1 MKPRSANSPV
11 LLEVKNFLASCKN
24 VKSGIIVGV
33 SGGVDSI
40 GLAHALACQIK
51 KETVSKLIVAHVN
64 HASRGAEN
72 DADEAFVRLFV
83 EKLQEATNTLVEFK
97 TLKLNPDELNVGASW
112 EKNARLA
119 RYNWFSDLA
128 LETKVNWVFT
138 AHTSNDQAETV
149 LMRILR
155 GSGVQGLAGI
165 KPKRSLIQGVR
176 LGRPLLFCSKE
187 QICAYLRDNNIVWRE
202 DPSNQQ
208 TRFLRN
214 KIRLDLLPLLKNEY
228 QPAIEGILSG
238 LAGHIHAY
246 SSLEKRLARKIGL
259 KLEKPR
265 VLDQVVLDRIALSKF
280 PTWKLS
286 LFLRSLFARELWPI
300 DAIHHKQWKKIAH
313 NIAADGF
320 EVHLA
325 GGIRIQSNRYTVVL
339 GPT

>member
-24 VKSGIIVGV
+24 IATGIIVGV
-33 SGGVDSI
+33 SGGSDSI

-51 KETVSKLIVAHVN
+51 KITVSKLIVAHVN
-64 HASRGAEN
+64 HATRGAEN
-72 DADEAFVRLFV
+72 DQDEIFVRNFV
-83 EKLQEATNTLVEFK
+83 VKLQEETDTLVEYK
-97 TLKLNPDELNVGASW
+97 TLKLNPGDLNVGASW
-112 EKNARLA
+112 EKNARVA
-119 RYNWFSDLA
+119 RYNWFSEIA
-128 LETKVNWVFT
+128 IENNVNWVFT
-138 AHTSNDQAETV
+138 AHTANDQAETV

-165 KPKRSLIQGVR
+165 KPKRSLVKGVG
-176 LGRPLLFCSKE
+176 LGRPLLFCSKA
-187 QICAYLRDNNIVWRE
+187 QILSYLSANNLVWRE

-208 TRFLRN
+208 VRFLRN
-214 KIRLDLLPLLKNEY
+214 KIRLDLIPLLKNEF
-228 QPAIEGILSG
+228 QPAIEGILAG

-246 SSLEKRLARKIGL
+246 TSLEKRLARKIGM

-265 VLDQVVLDRIALSKF
+265 VLDQVVLDRQEVSKIAA
-280 PTWKLS
+280 WKLA
-286 LFLRSLFARELWPI
+286 LFLRRLFARELWPT
-300 DAIHHKQWKKIAH
+300 DSIHHKQWKKIAL
-313 NIAADGF
+313 NISADGF

>member
-24 VKSGIIVGV
+24 VGEGIVVGV
-33 SGGVDSI
+33 SGGADSI
-40 GLAHALACQIK
+40 GLVHALACQIK
-51 KETVSKLIVAHVN
+51 KKSVPRLIVAHVN
-64 HASRGAEN
+64 HATRGAEN
-72 DADEAFVRLFV
+72 DLDEVFVRNFT
-83 EKLQEATNTLVEFK
+83 EKLQEATDSLVEYK
-97 TLKLNPDELNVGASW
+97 TLTLNPNDLNVGASW
-112 EKNARLA
+112 EKNARTA
-119 RYNWFSDLA
+119 RYNWFSEIA
-128 LETKVNWVFT
+128 LENKANWVFT

-165 KPKRSLIQGVR
+165 KPKRSLIKGVG

-187 QICAYLRDNNIVWRE
+187 QIISYLRENDLVWRE
-202 DPSNQQ
+202 DPTNQQ

-214 KIRLDLLPLLKNEY
+214 KIRLDLIPLLKNEF
-228 QPAIEGILSG
+228 QPAIEGILAG

-246 SSLEKRLARKIGL
+246 ASLEKRLARKIGL

-265 VLDQVVLDRIALSKF
+265 VHDQVVLDRHEVSKI
-280 PTWKLS
+280 PAWKLAI
-286 LFLRSLFARELWPI
+286 FLRSIFAREVWPT

-313 NIAADGF
+313 NLGNDGF

>member
-1 MKPRSANSPV
+1 
-11 LLEVKNFLASCKN
+11 
-24 VKSGIIVGV
+24 
-33 SGGVDSI
+33 
-40 GLAHALACQIK
+40 
-51 KETVSKLIVAHVN
+51 
-64 HASRGAEN
+64 
-72 DADEAFVRLFV
+72 
-83 EKLQEATNTLVEFK
+83 
-97 TLKLNPDELNVGASW
+97 
-112 EKNARLA
+112 
-119 RYNWFSDLA
+119 
-128 LETKVNWVFT
+128 
-138 AHTSNDQAETV
+138 
-149 LMRILR
+149 LR

-165 KPKRSLIQGVR
+165 KPKRSLIQGVG

-246 SSLEKRLARKIGL
+246 SFLEKRLARKIGL

-286 LFLRSLFARELWPI
+286 LFLRSLFARELWPT
-300 DAIHHKQWKKIAH
+300 DAIHHKQWKKIAR
-313 NIAADGF
+313 NMAADGF